1 MYAVVVDIYTDGD
14 FGFED
19 SEFNLKAENEVERMI
34 VFQNRSDA
42 VEALK
47 KSIRNIKQSFYSS
60 GNECINIKLWFDELY
75 KVIHIITEKIEN
87 FSIYKD
93 FGNQSTSFG
102 LYEVEKN
109 ILENGGFYY
118 TTNEDPF
125 LEFSIDELN
134 YETLCQI

>member
-1 MYAVVVDIYTDGD
+1 MYAVKIDIYTDGD
-14 FGFED
+14 FGFSD
-19 SEFNLKAENEVERMI
+19 SEFNLKAQDDEERVI
-34 VFQNRSDA
+34 IFSNRNDA
-42 VEALK
+42 VKALT
-47 KSIRNIKQSFYSS
+47 KSIYNIKQSFYSS